1 LKKEQH
7 CRLILYNRFFKLKN
21 YIKYK
26 LYIILKSWLK
36 IIENEN
42 VVSENSKCTIHNS
55 VIKTATTIN
64 GTLSVNENSV
74 LERCKLLGQVS
85 IGHNVKVSN
94 AIISGQ
100 VILGNYSKIIDGVEL
115 HGNIEI
121 GKNTTING
129 PNTDLRCMLNKITI
143 GNFCSIARNVTFQ
156 EYNHNHQKLTMYMVR
171 KNLEGKPFKEDVIS
185 KGPIVVEH
193 DVWIGTHC
201 VVLSGVKIGTGAIVA
216 ANSVVSANVP
226 PYAIVAGSPAKII
239 KYRFSENTISSLLQ
253 SQWWTK
259 PHTEII
265 ALFNNFKP

>member
-1 LKKEQH
+1 MGILKTK
-7 CRLILYNRFFKLKN
+7 LYN
-21 YIKYK
+21 
-26 LYIILKSWLK
+26 ILKSWLQK
-36 IIENEN
+36 IE
-42 VVSENSKCTIHNS
+42 SENHISKGSFSEVHRS
-55 VIKTATTIN
+55 VKQNATTVN
-64 GTLSVNENSV
+64 GKLKVGEWSV
-74 LERCKLLGQVS
+74 LQTCQFSGNVS
-85 IGHNVKVSN
+85 IGKNTKITN
-94 AIISGQ
+94 AIIR
-100 VILGNYSKIIDGVEL
+100 GNITISDHSKIIDGVEL
-115 HGNIEI
+115 HGHIEI

-129 PNTDLRCMLNKITI
+129 PNTDLRCMLNQITI

-156 EYNHNHQKLTMYMVR
+156 EYNHNHQKLTTYMVR